1 MCLLKSTRVLTG
13 GVDGFGWCAPHSTL
27 TKQMGVKVGI
37 PDEDARNAKV
47 TELFV
52 YDNFVRTSVD
62 EVSAGDIC
70 AFSGIPDIGI
80 GQVGAPKTIATRTE
94 QVLLRLRRGPFTC
107 FESLGGIR
115 ALSLRAS

>member
-1 MCLLKSTRVLTG
+1 
-13 GVDGFGWCAPHSTL
+13 
-27 TKQMGVKVGI
+27 MGVKVGI

-80 GQVGAPKTIATRTE
+80 GQVFTSYPTSALKTCVFSTLFHWLRRITKLEERLGSSCLFTCE
-94 QVLLRLRRGPFTC
+94 QADVNFVLSEPLRRGSAHHPAH
-107 FESLGGIR
+107 GVR
-115 ALSLRAS
+115 D